1 METST
6 RRKPLQRI
14 RERVSR
20 VQEPARKI
28 PPEPPTEQS
37 GSQIVVSLVV
47 GLSSDY
53 KTGDYLTKGYKT
65 K

>member
-20 VQEPARKI
+20 VQEPALKI
-28 PPEPPTEQS
+28 PPELPTEQS
-37 GSQIVVSLVV
+37 GSQVVLSRIVR
-47 GLSSDY
+47 SSCDYMTKDHLTKDY
-53 KTGDYLTKGYKT
+53 KTK
-65 K
+65 